1 MSLIP
6 QGFPALIKKFP
17 LTCQTIGL
25 KFIRADI
32 ENHHKRGPRY
42 FNCHGFQNFCRLL
55 KIVLEKV
62 KQIKASGRKKVTEF
76 NAAEAQMVN
85 IYEQLERLGITADT

>member
-6 QGFPALIKKFP
+6 PGLPPLIKKFP

-42 FNCHGFQNFCRLL
+42 FNYHGFQNFCKEL
-55 KIVLEKV
+55 KYVFKEGKKLKDSGKNKDLFDQKEK
-62 KQIKASGRKKVTEF
+62 
-76 NAAEAQMVN
+76 
-85 IYEQLERLGITADT
+85 QLDFAYS

>member
-1 MSLIP
+1 LALIEDLIADDSKKRNHAKASIMSLIP

-42 FNCHGFQNFCRLL
+42 FNYHGFQNFCRQL
-55 KIVLEKV
+55 KIVLQDIER
-62 KQIKASGRKKVTEF
+62 IKASKKKP
-76 NAAEAQMVN
+76 
-85 IYEQLERLGITADT
+85 

>member
-6 QGFPALIKKFP
+6 QGFPSLIKKFP

-42 FNCHGFQNFCRLL
+42 FNYHGFQNFCRQL
-55 KIVLEKV
+55 KIVLQDIER
-62 KQIKASGRKKVTEF
+62 IKALKKKP
-76 NAAEAQMVN
+76 
-85 IYEQLERLGITADT
+85 Y

>member
-42 FNCHGFQNFCRLL
+42 FNYHGFQNFCKQL
-55 KIVLEKV
+55 KYVFKEGKKLKDSGKKKEDFDEK
-62 KQIKASGRKKVTEF
+62 E
-76 NAAEAQMVN
+76 
-85 IYEQLERLGITADT
+85 EQLDFAYS